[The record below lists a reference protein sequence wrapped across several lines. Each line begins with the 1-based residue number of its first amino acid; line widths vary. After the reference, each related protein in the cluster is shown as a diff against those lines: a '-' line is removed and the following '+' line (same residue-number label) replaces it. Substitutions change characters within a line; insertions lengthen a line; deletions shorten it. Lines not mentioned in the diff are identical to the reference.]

1 MPGPIALVGSGEFL
15 PQMDEVDRF
24 LLDGRP
30 QRVVH
35 LPTAAGRE
43 GPGSLARWAR
53 MARDHYGAMDVEVES
68 LDVIDT
74 VSAND
79 PDLAERI
86 PGAGLV
92 YLSGGDPRYCADTLR
107 GSLVWQAIADAWRSG
122 TALAGCSA
130 GACTLSAVAL
140 SPRGG
145 GPAPGLGPADHVAV
159 IPHYDR
165 ARFLHP
171 VFHRMMH
178 SAMPDTAEL
187 IGVEED
193 TALVGEVGGEWTAMG
208 RQHVVLIDQGKRRI
222 AAGETVTF

>member
-1 MPGPIALVGSGEFL
+1 MAGPIALVGSGEFL
-15 PQMDEVDRF
+15 PQMEEVDRL
-24 LLDGRP
+24 LLDGQAR
-30 QRVVH
+30 RVVH
-35 LPTAAGRE
+35 LATAAGRE

-53 MARDHYGAMDVEVES
+53 MARTHFGAMGVDVIS
-68 LDVIDT
+68 LDVVDV

-79 PDLAERI
+79 PDHASAI
-86 PGAGLV
+86 SGAGLV

-107 GSLVWQAIADAWRSG
+107 DSLVWRAVVDAWEGG

-145 GPAPGLGPADHVAV
+145 GPSPGLGPADHVAV

-171 VFHRMMH
+171 VFHRMMRA
-178 SAMPDTAEL
+178 AMPESAEL
-187 IGVEED
+187 IGIEED
-193 TALVGEVGGEWTAMG
+193 TALVGHLDGTWTAMG
-208 RQHVVLIDQGKRRI
+208 RQQVVLVDRGRQRL
-222 AAGETVTF
+222 AAGEAVTF